1 MSPPMRSSTTQRSPT
16 SSTAGRAAR
25 PSARQD
31 TGKADRFG
39 NDLLA
44 ILGRHERPATA
55 APPAPP
61 PRAKAPPVDH
71 GDLDL
76 GLVEALRAW
85 RLEHT
90 DGKPAYTVFSNAT
103 MEELA
108 ATRPT
113 TTDELLAVS
122 GIGPAKVER
131 FGAELL
137 AFLADRD

>member
-1 MSPPMRSSTTQRSPT
+1 
-16 SSTAGRAAR
+16 
-25 PSARQD
+25 
-31 TGKADRFG
+31 
-39 NDLLA
+39 
-44 ILGRHERPATA
+44 
-55 APPAPP
+55 
-61 PRAKAPPVDH
+61 
-71 GDLDL
+71 
-76 GLVEALRAW
+76 
-85 RLEHT
+85 
-90 DGKPAYTVFSNAT
+90 